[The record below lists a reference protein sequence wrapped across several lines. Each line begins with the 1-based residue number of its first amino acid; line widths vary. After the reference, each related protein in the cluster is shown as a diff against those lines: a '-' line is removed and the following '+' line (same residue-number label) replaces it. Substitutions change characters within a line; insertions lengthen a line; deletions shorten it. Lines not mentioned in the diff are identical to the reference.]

1 MKTTSESTAHI
12 TKMDLLYIQTHY
24 NCQIWIQESWGAVG
38 PRSSRPGGFVGQ
50 WLLQFPGISGAL
62 AGAIWK
68 PMASVIRVC
77 SSKASAAGC
86 NLHKD
91 MMWADVMWYHI
102 IGTYMRYLYISYL
115 YINIYINIC
124 ILITT
129 SHLEHTISSKPIRKW
144 IVFFS
149 LFRRRLRTRSN
160 QRIDSGTGL
169 DSHWLGFCQL
179 KRCHF
184 KELILEFCATRQA
197 TGILNRR
204 FGIHWEL
211 AFIGT
216 HWNVRITWS
225 NPWNHLEP
233 VGPGRL
239 HLLASASNTESI
251 PKHEGSFAQHKLE
264 LE

>member
-1 MKTTSESTAHI
+1 
-12 TKMDLLYIQTHY
+12 
-24 NCQIWIQESWGAVG
+24 
-38 PRSSRPGGFVGQ
+38 
-50 WLLQFPGISGAL
+50 
-62 AGAIWK
+62 
-68 PMASVIRVC
+68 
-77 SSKASAAGC
+77 
-86 NLHKD
+86 
-91 MMWADVMWYHI
+91 MWYHI

-204 FGIHWEL
+204 WNSLAASIHRNSLECK
-211 AFIGT
+211 
-216 HWNVRITWS
+216 
-225 NPWNHLEP
+225 NHLIQPLEP

>member
-77 SSKASAAGC
+77 SSKPSAAGC

-115 YINIYINIC
+115 YMNIYKY
-124 ILITT
+124 LY
-129 SHLEHTISSKPIRKW
+129 
-144 IVFFS
+144 
-149 LFRRRLRTRSN
+149 
-160 QRIDSGTGL
+160 
-169 DSHWLGFCQL
+169 
-179 KRCHF
+179 
-184 KELILEFCATRQA
+184 
-197 TGILNRR
+197 LN
-204 FGIHWEL
+204 HDL
-211 AFIGT
+211 SPGT
-216 HWNVRITWS
+216 HNLKQT
-225 NPWNHLEP
+225 NPK
-233 VGPGRL
+233 VDCFF
-239 HLLASASNTESI
+239 
-251 PKHEGSFAQHKLE
+251 FAFSP
-264 LE
+264 